1 MNDESQFSFCSPS
14 SLIQVISHQLNRKM
28 RLLLLLS
35 SALVAVSG
43 SLPHIFMVVVDDW
56 GWADVGYH
64 GAKMASGDSLT
75 PTIDG
80 FVKEGI
86 ELNRHYVHMFCTPTR
101 ASFQSGRLP
110 IHVVTTL
117 CNPCDENGA
126 IPRNMTGI
134 AAQMKKAGYATH
146 QVGKWDAGMTTPHH
160 TPKGR
165 GYDSSLNYYG
175 HANWMWT
182 ESEWLGSEN
191 HKGEFPAESIKDFWD
206 TDKPAYHLNGTGYEE
221 YIFRDRMLDILH
233 NHNQSVPLFL
243 QYDSKVAHYPLQ
255 APAEYQNKFTNINQI
270 NRRLYYGMVNFLDD
284 QLKNI
289 TDTMKELNMWDNTLM
304 VVASDNGGYTQ
315 SENGP
320 CNTTT
325 GTGGSDSSDIGH
337 AAACFNGQAGASNW
351 PLRGGKHNVFEGGIR
366 VNAFVSGGYV
376 PEAKRGTKE
385 EGMIHITDWYT
396 TFCSIAGVPAVDPW
410 AASSGLPGID
420 GLDMWPLLSGRN
432 DTSPRTTILVNKELL
447 IHNNWKYIPPKTV
460 LTGDARGGP
469 QYPNATTATDPIENH
484 KMTCPSEGCLFN
496 LDTDL
501 YETTNVAAQNPDVV
515 KMMQQLMETE
525 KATIWEVPHSDDPKC
540 KATAYSKY
548 GGFYGP
554 WKEI

>member
-1 MNDESQFSFCSPS
+1 MRIPLLMS
-14 SLIQVISHQLNRKM
+14 SLLVG
-28 RLLLLLS
+28 
-35 SALVAVSG
+35 SAAK
-43 SLPHIFMVVVDDW
+43 LPHIFMVIVDDYGW
-56 GWADVGYH
+56 GDVGYH

-86 ELNRHYVHMFCTPTR
+86 ELNRHYVHMMCTPTR
-101 ASFQSGRLP
+101 SSFQSGRLP
-110 IHVVTTL
+110 IHVTTGL
-117 CNPCDENGA
+117 CSPCDKSGA

-165 GYDSSLNYYG
+165 GYDSSLNYFG
-175 HANWMWT
+175 HGNWMWT
-182 ESEWLGSEN
+182 EAEWLGSEN
-191 HKGEFPAESIKDFWD
+191 GRTDFPAPTIIDFWD

-243 QYDSKVAHYPLQ
+243 QYDSKIAHYPLQ
-255 APAEYQNKFTNINQI
+255 APPSYQDKHKDIDQM
-270 NRRLYYGMVNFLDD
+270 NRRVYWSMISFLDD

-304 VVASDNGGYTQ
+304 VLSSDNGGPVM
-315 SENGP
+315 SERGD
-320 CNTTT
+320 CNSTSGVDGKQNT
-325 GTGGSDSSDIGH
+325 DIGH
-337 AAACFNGQAGASNW
+337 AAACFNGETGASNW